1 MELIKAANF
10 TVGSGANEKQQQELI
25 RTWLSERYGISV
37 PEPTDDPLTF
47 WEAFR
52 DGVVLLDVVDKERPG
67 MVNWFVIARPKPGG
81 RPLQMFQ
88 RLSNC
93 TLAAQS
99 LMILLPSLRSIE
111 GTDISGP
118 NKSVLTMV
126 FQEMIKCFKPR

>member
-1 MELIKAANF
+1 
-10 TVGSGANEKQQQELI
+10 
-25 RTWLSERYGISV
+25 
-37 PEPTDDPLTF
+37 
-47 WEAFR
+47 
-52 DGVVLLDVVDKERPG
+52 

-99 LMILLPSLRSIE
+99 LMILLPSLHSIE
-111 GTDISGP
+111 GTDISSP